1 MDYARGNE
9 IMTQKSQK
17 IELLAPA
24 GLSAKALKTKGIFKN
39 VKNLKQKENKIELL
53 APAGSLEKLKYAI
66 TFGADAVYCGLPS
79 VSMRARINAFSEAD
93 LKEACE
99 FVHSHEKKIYVT
111 LNIYAHNYHLPI
123 IEKHLK
129 FLKTI
134 SVDGLIISDPG
145 ILRLAKKHLPQVP
158 IHLSTQANTTN
169 WQAAQFWFEQGI
181 ERVVLARETT
191 LADIIEIKKRVPK
204 LELEYFVHGAMCMS
218 YSGRC
223 ILSKWLSNKSAN
235 LGDCTQPCRWGYRE
249 THSAERGTWN
259 SKPEMRSAECGIQNS
274 KSLSAGETEK
284 INPPAGELESD
295 KCSCSE
301 YKTMEV
307 AEVQSGKAVLLEED
321 SHGTYFF
328 NSRDL
333 NLLSHLCELKKAGV
347 SSFKI
352 EGRNKS
358 VFYVS
363 SVVRA
368 YRRVLDAIEGQK
380 TAQEVKKAQKW
391 AQSEIEKTVNRGY
404 TKGFLL
410 GNEPEHNFEGAVV
423 GKNSQSVGEIISV
436 TGKILK
442 VKVHNALYPTD
453 LVEIMARDKNIPIKI
468 LNIKNEQ
475 GEEVASAH
483 GGHGGLYFVEIN
495 KKGIEAWSLMRK
507 VAEK

>member
-1 MDYARGNE
+1 
-9 IMTQKSQK
+9 MTKKSQ
-17 IELLAPA
+17 
-24 GLSAKALKTKGIFKN
+24 
-39 VKNLKQKENKIELL
+39 KIELL

-66 TFGADAVYCGLPS
+66 EYGADAVYCGLPS

-93 LKEACE
+93 LSQAAD
-99 FVHSHEKKIYVT
+99 FVHAHGKKIYVT

-134 SVDGLIISDPG
+134 SIDALIVSDPG
-145 ILRLAKKHLPQVP
+145 IIMLVRKHLPKMP

-169 WQAAQFWFEQGI
+169 WLAAKFWFEQGV

-191 LADIIEIKKRVPK
+191 LEDIIEIKKRVPK

-223 ILSKWLSNKSAN
+223 ILSKWMSGKSAN
-235 LGDCTQPCRWGYRE
+235 LGDCTQPCRWQYQRKSQISNCKSQ
-249 THSAERGTWN
+249 TNFNDSI
-259 SKPEMRSAECGIQNS
+259 SKKNL
-274 KSLSAGETEK
+274 KSLSAEEAGK
-284 INPPAGELESD
+284 IENLESAQ
-295 KCSCSE
+295 
-301 YKTMEV
+301 YKTMEIT
-307 AEVQSGKAVLLEED
+307 EVQSGQPMILEED

-333 NLLSHLCELKKAGV
+333 NLLSHLQELKNAGV

-363 SVVRA
+363 SVVRV
-368 YRRVLDAIEGQK
+368 YRMVVDAIESEK
-380 TAQEVKKAQKW
+380 TAPELRKIQKW
-391 AQSEIEKTVNRGY
+391 ASGEIDKTVNRGY

-410 GNEPEHNFEGAVV
+410 GNEPEHNFEGKMV
-423 GKNSQSVGEIISV
+423 GNNSQSVGEILEV
-436 TGKILK
+436 NGKILK

-453 LVEIMARDKNIPIKI
+453 LVEIMAKDKNIPVKI
-468 LNIKNEQ
+468 LNIKDEEGNE
-475 GEEVASAH
+475 VSSAH
-483 GGHGGLYFVEIN
+483 GGHGNLYFITIN
-495 KKGIEAWSLMRK
+495 KKDIKEYSLIRK
-507 VAEK
+507 K